1 MSVTGWETETMLGE
15 SVYRIG
21 PTAKAE
27 THRGWAGSGLTVCVG
42 AKEGP
47 ARSVPPQTHTL
58 SVSIEEA
65 ELLAL
70 ALAEA
75 VARATEEEE
84 L

>member
-1 MSVTGWETETMLGE
+1 MSVVSWETVTMLGE

-21 PTAKAE
+21 PESRAE
-27 THRGWAGSGLTVCVG
+27 THRGWGRRGLTVSVG
-42 AKEGP
+42 RKNSP
-47 ARSVPPQTHTL
+47 SRDTL
-58 SVSIEEA
+58 AVTLEEA

-75 VARATEEEE
+75 VSLSTEEEE